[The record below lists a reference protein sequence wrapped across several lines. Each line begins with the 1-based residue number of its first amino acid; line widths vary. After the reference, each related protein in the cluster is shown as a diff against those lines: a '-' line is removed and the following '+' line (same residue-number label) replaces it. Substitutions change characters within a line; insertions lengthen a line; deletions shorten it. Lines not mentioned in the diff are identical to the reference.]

1 MFTAALFTIARK
13 QTKCPLAKEWILKP
27 IKSIYRFSTQGSVMT
42 YMGILKKVDMCVTDS
57 LFYSAETHCKR
68 IW

>member
-1 MFTAALFTIARK
+1 MHNDSKEKIITQKDTCTPMFTAALFTIARK

-42 YMGILKKVDMCVTDS
+42 YMGI
-57 LFYSAETHCKR
+57 
-68 IW
+68 